1 MTHAGELVRLD
12 RPLGIFR
19 FDNAVKLPWDIWL
32 NVDIAAR
39 TAGNVDNYYMEP
51 YWQCDLGLYKSFAGD
66 TWSVKLQLNDVF
78 DSWRQEM
85 TLYDAMS
92 RILSRKI
99 YDTRDLSLTLRYN
112 FNSARSRYKGSG
124 AGNPDK
130 GRL

>member
-1 MTHAGELVRLD
+1 MTHAGESVRLD
-12 RPLGIFR
+12 RPWGIFR
-19 FDNAVKLPWDIWL
+19 LDNAVRLLWDIWL
-32 NVDIAAR
+32 NVDISAR
-39 TAGNVDNYYMEP
+39 TAGIGGNYYIDYYMEP
-51 YWQCDLGLYKSFAGD
+51 YWKYDLGLYKSFA
-66 TWSVKLQLNDVF
+66 SVKLQLNDVF

-92 RILSRKI
+92 RISSRKI

-124 AGNPDK
+124 AGNTDK